1 MENTVN
7 ILHLSDFHISSLNRD
22 KLGALC
28 ENINDALK
36 EKGPKYYPQVVLVT
50 GDFTEEGNADQFK
63 WFKKGFQDMLSL
75 ACFSHVKH
83 VMLLAGNHD
92 YSWSVKE
99 TRQDEYL
106 RLCLDVEK
114 GISKVDINN
123 DADKTNIKYASI
135 EQDKKN
141 VLIVGLDSMKIDSP
155 EWPGIGYF
163 TKEQLRIFSNF
174 VQKYKEKNKKIV
186 QIFVAFHHH
195 LVPVSALE
203 RETLDNPQKFSLTLD
218 AKRAIDEF
226 IDNGVEF
233 AIHGHQH
240 QPSMITWRNDEK
252 KDKKNLHIISAGCLA
267 GKLYAGDV
275 ARNSF
280 MLYSVRD
287 NDVIVNQ
294 ATTSRFDAD
303 KFEWNTFEYFDEPK
317 ESLGAPNLQ
326 SVSDVLIN
334 VSCTENLSN
343 DYNNGCVDRKR
354 ILALAEQDD
363 RWINKAEQV
372 GPLTIKGL
380 VEKLVNSIADD
391 GSVAY
396 EVDTQKRYRT
406 STLATVL
413 ECMDDIDLLPKE
425 DLLIMQRKLL
435 SLKEHFEPI
444 EESDDIITK
453 NDEDMPAWGIDEA
466 PSVWTTSKALVALFK
481 TKFIPNSKEEE
492 KSITESVLWLANQA
506 YSNGG
511 WGYQKAEDIL
521 SCRDS
526 VPMTALAMKALSLAL
541 LDPYIC
547 PGIDSNKVIN
557 ALEAGLDYLRKKKKE
572 KEKEKEICYWSY
584 EDAPNL
590 SASIWALEAWSLA
603 CKVINKKR
611 YYEKIYDKIKPKV
624 LKYVIENM
632 PEKEDDEK
640 WTECFFRAGIEDG
653 LKYKSAPL
661 KKEKA
666 FYSFTPYLISYY
678 IKEDVEYVSDPK
690 VLSVIKWVLAHRGDS
705 WLIQHNYNSKNA
717 CTISVA
723 MAINV
728 IVNWFKTKANILIEQ
743 ETESL
748 FEDNAD
754 V

>member
-1 MENTVN
+1 MGNKIN
-7 ILHLSDFHISSLNRD
+7 ILHLSDFHISSQNRD
-22 KLGALC
+22 KFSALC

-36 EKGPKYYPQVVLVT
+36 DKGEKYYPQVVLVT

-63 WFKKGFQDMLSL
+63 WFKEGFQGMLTL
-75 ACFSHVKH
+75 ACFSHVEY
-83 VMLLAGNHD
+83 VLLLAGNHD

-106 RLCLDVEK
+106 RLCSEIEK
-114 GISKVDINN
+114 GIKKNGVDEANRI
-123 DADKTNIKYASI
+123 NIKYASI
-135 EQDKKN
+135 EQGKKI
-141 VLIVGLDSMKIDSP
+141 VLIVGLDTMKIDSP

-163 TKEQLRIFSNF
+163 TKEQLRSFSDF
-174 VQKYKEKNKKIV
+174 VQKFRENNKKMV

-203 RETLDNPQKFSLTLD
+203 RDTLDNPKKFSMTLD
-218 AKRAIDEF
+218 ARRAIDEF
-226 IDNGVEF
+226 INNGVEF
-233 AIHGHQH
+233 AVHGHQH

-252 KDKKNLHIISAGCLA
+252 KDKKDLHIISAGCLA

-275 ARNSF
+275 AGDSF
-280 MLYSVRD
+280 MLYSVCD
-287 NDVIVNQ
+287 NSVTVNQ

-303 KFEWNTFEYFDEPK
+303 KFEWNAFEYFDEPE
-317 ESLGAPNLQ
+317 ESLERPDLQ
-326 SVSDVLIN
+326 IADA
-334 VSCTENLSN
+334 CYMENLSN
-343 DYNNGCVDRKR
+343 NYNNWSVDRKR
-354 ILALAEQDD
+354 ILLLAEQDD
-363 RWINKAEQV
+363 RWINKADQV

-413 ECMDDIDLLPKE
+413 ECMNDIDLLPKE
-425 DLLIMQRKLL
+425 DLLIMQRKLF

-453 NDEDMPAWGIDEA
+453 KEEDIPAWGIDEA
-466 PSVWTTSKALVALFK
+466 PSVWTTSKALTALFK
-481 TKFIPNSKEEE
+481 TEFKPDSKEDE
-492 KSITESVLWLANQA
+492 KSIIESVMWLANQA

-511 WGYQKAEDIL
+511 WGYQRAEDVL
-521 SCRDS
+521 SCHDS

-541 LDPYIC
+541 LDPYIS
-547 PGIDSNKVIN
+547 PNIDSNKVIN

-572 KEKEKEICYWSY
+572 KDVCYWSY
-584 EDAPNL
+584 EDVPNL
-590 SASIWALEAWSLA
+590 SASIWALEAWNLA
-603 CKVINKKR
+603 CKVINKKG
-611 YYEKIYDKIKPKV
+611 YYKKIYFQIKPKV
-624 LKYVIENM
+624 LKYVIEEM

-640 WTECFFRAGIEDG
+640 WTECFFRAKKEEG
-653 LKYKSAPL
+653 LKYKPAPL

-678 IKEDVEYVSDPK
+678 IKEDVKYVSDPK

-705 WLIQHNYNSKNA
+705 WLMQHNYNSKNA

-748 FEDNAD
+748 FEDNMD

>member
-1 MENTVN
+1 MRNTVN
-7 ILHLSDFHISSLNRD
+7 ILHLSDFHISSQNKD
-22 KLGALC
+22 KFSALC

-36 EKGPKYYPQVVLVT
+36 DKEIDNYPQVVLVT

-63 WFKKGFQDMLSL
+63 WFKEGFKGMLSL
-75 ACFSHVKH
+75 AYFSHVEH
-83 VMLLAGNHD
+83 VMVLAGNHD
-92 YSWSVKE
+92 YSWAVKE
-99 TRQDEYL
+99 TRQDDYL
-106 RLCLDVEK
+106 RLCSEIEKGVEK
-114 GISKVDINN
+114 IDED
-123 DADKTNIKYASI
+123 DANKTNIKYVSV
-135 EQDKKN
+135 EQRKKT

-163 TKEQLRIFSNF
+163 TKEQLRKFSDF
-174 VQKYKEKNKKIV
+174 VQKFKGNNRKQV

-203 RETLDNPQKFSLTLD
+203 RDTLANPQKFSLTLD
-218 AKRAIDEF
+218 ARRAIDEF

-240 QPSMITWRNDEK
+240 QPSMITWRNDDK
-252 KDKKNLHIISAGCLA
+252 KDKKDLHIISAGCLA

-280 MLYSVRD
+280 MLYSVGD
-287 NDVIVNQ
+287 NRVTVNQ
-294 ATTSRFDAD
+294 ATTSPFDED
-303 KFEWNTFEYFDEPK
+303 KFVWNAFEYFDENK
-317 ESLGAPNLQ
+317 ESFICSHLHSKQDALDN
-326 SVSDVLIN
+326 S
-334 VSCTENLSN
+334 SCTDNSLN
-343 DYNNGCVDRKR
+343 DYNKGVVDRKR

-363 RWINKAEQV
+363 RWINKADQV

-380 VEKLVNSIADD
+380 VEKLVDSIADD

-425 DLLIMQRKLL
+425 DLLIMQRKLF

-453 NDEDMPAWGIDEA
+453 KEEDKPAWGIDEA

-481 TKFIPNSKEEE
+481 TGFIPASKEEE
-492 KSITESVLWLANQA
+492 KSIKESVLWLANQA

-511 WGYQKAEDIL
+511 WGYQKEENIV
-521 SCRDS
+521 SCRDN
-526 VPMTALAMKALSLAL
+526 VPMTALAMKALSLSL
-541 LDPYIC
+541 LDPYIS
-547 PGIDSNKVIN
+547 PNIDSNKVIN

-572 KEKEKEICYWSY
+572 KDVCYWSY
-584 EDAPNL
+584 EDSPNL
-590 SASIWALEAWSLA
+590 SASIWALEAWNLA
-603 CKVINKKR
+603 CKVINKKK
-611 YYEKIYDKIKPKV
+611 YYIKIYVQIKPKV
-624 LKYVIENM
+624 LKYVIEKM

-640 WTECFFRAGIEDG
+640 WTECFFRAKIEDG
-653 LKYKSAPL
+653 LKYKPAPL

-678 IKEDVEYVSDPK
+678 IKEDVKYVSDPK

-748 FEDNAD
+748 FEDNTD